1 MSHKT
6 SKFLHMF
13 KNLKMSS
20 PYHFKTCHFAISLFV
35 TPGRPI
41 LLFLAVNADNKLAN
55 VL

>member
-13 KNLKMSS
+13 KNLTMSS
-20 PYHFKTCHFAISLFV
+20 TDRFKTCHFATFFFV
-35 TPGRPI
+35 TSDI

>member
-13 KNLKMSS
+13 KNLTMCS
-20 PYHFKTCHFAISLFV
+20 PDHFKTCHFAISFFV
-35 TPGRPI
+35 IPDI